1 MPLRIIN
8 RVRNFAVGVVVAAAM
23 LPAIL
28 SCTGRDLIA
37 DTQQETVVTDDG
49 ICLKLSSLQQ
59 GKMRIYV
66 SEEQAQQLES
76 DPDSFI
82 RENPDLA
89 ITGIRRTFPYEEEFE
104 ERTRECGLHRWYDVD
119 FNTEVP
125 LTKAG
130 SGLRG
135 TKGICTVEYR
145 PRIKRHAWSDAS
157 WKHGGR
163 PSTKAG
169 NGLPFNDPYLED
181 QWHYFNQGG
190 QGSIEAG
197 CDINVVPAWQEFRC
211 GSEDIIVAVVDG
223 GIDFTH
229 EDLAAN
235 MWRNPEQ
242 TGDRVYG
249 YNFMRNS
256 YRVTAEEHGT
266 HVAGTVAA
274 VNNNGTGVCGI
285 AGGDAERGIPG
296 VRLMSCQIFEQG
308 SDDSGDDVPAI
319 KWAADH
325 GAVICQNSWAYD
337 DLNYMPESTK
347 GAIDYFNKYAGCDKD
362 GNQTGPMK
370 GGLVVFAAGNEHSKD
385 KVYPA
390 CYEGVLSVSA
400 LGPDFKLATYSNYGN
415 WVSIAAPGGDDDY
428 EILST
433 VQGNDYVWFSGTSM
447 AAPHVSGVAA
457 LVIANMGGEG
467 FTRDNLIDVLMRHT
481 TDISSYNTHKYPGV
495 GLVNAYQALLGNPGS
510 ARFSISGVSATADGR
525 TIKGVISAQAL
536 DGSSDSWVSGARIYY
551 STSPFSSLDG
561 IRYVNCAIRREI
573 GDGPFDVTTGV
584 LDYDTGYYVAFVLYD
599 EYGNCTQPSESVVLH
614 TTGNRPPVIES
625 KQPLDN
631 IEVTSHEQ
639 VVLDFV
645 IKDPGGDE
653 FSVSMESS
661 NQNVVVMKQDGE
673 NVKVTI
679 RGTASRPGSYS
690 FTLTARDEYSL
701 TTVLTVNYT
710 VLDNRPPVLLQP
722 LEDMIVPAGQAIS
735 LNLKDYFSDP
745 DGETPSYTVNTDN
758 TGVLRTKLEGNILI
772 LIPQQYGYVTVT
784 VTGTDYR
791 GKSVSGSFKLF
802 IRDQSVAAE
811 VYPNPTTDG
820 RIYIRV
826 GKLQNVEYEIRNAV
840 GSIIVSGSES
850 IDPFEPQMIDLS
862 GYAAGIFKVTVKA
875 SGETI
880 TKEIVKL

>member
-1 MPLRIIN
+1 MTNSIRSLIAGI
-8 RVRNFAVGVVVAAAM
+8 VAAAAM
-23 LPAIL
+23 LPAVL
-28 SCTGRDLIA
+28 ACTDRDLTA
-37 DTQQETVVTDDG
+37 DTQEETVVTDGG
-49 ICLKLSSLQQ
+49 ICLKVSSLQQ

-66 SEEQAQQLES
+66 SEEQARQLET

-82 RENPDLA
+82 RENAGLA
-89 ITGIRRTFPYEEEFE
+89 ITGIHRTFPYEKEFE
-104 ERTRECGLHRWYDVD
+104 ERTRECGLHRWYDVE

-135 TKGICTVEYR
+135 TKGVCSVEYR
-145 PRIKRHAWSDAS
+145 PRIRRHAWSDAS

-163 PSTKAG
+163 PLTKAG
-169 NGLPFNDPYLED
+169 EGLPFNDPYLEE
-181 QWHYFNQGG
+181 QWHYQNLGG

-211 GSEDIIVAVVDG
+211 GREDIIVAVVDG

-235 MWRNPEQ
+235 MWHNPEQ
-242 TGDRVYG
+242 TGDRAYG

-256 YRVTAEEHGT
+256 YRITAEEHGT
-266 HVAGTVAA
+266 HVAGTIAA

-285 AGGDAERGIPG
+285 AGGDAEHGIPG

-337 DLNYMPESTK
+337 DLNYMPQSTK
-347 GAIDYFNKYAGCDKD
+347 EAIDYFNQYAGCDKD
-362 GNQTGPMK
+362 GHQTGPMK
-370 GGLVVFAAGNEHSKD
+370 GGLVLFAAGNEHSKD

-400 LGPDFKLATYSNYGN
+400 LGPDFRLASYSNYGN
-415 WVSIAAPGGDDDY
+415 WVSIAAPGGDDAY

-467 FTRDNLIDVLMRHT
+467 FTRDNLIDVLKRHT
-481 TDISSYNTHKYPGV
+481 TDISEYNTHKYPGV
-495 GLVNAYQALLGNPGS
+495 GLVNAYEAVSGNTGR
-510 ARFSISGVSATADGR
+510 AGFSISDVTASAEGR
-525 TIKGVISAQAL
+525 NINGVISAQAG
-536 DGSSDSWVSGARIYY
+536 DGSGSSWISGARIYY
-551 STSPFSSLDG
+551 NTSPFSSVEG
-561 IRYVNCAIRREI
+561 IPYVSCAIRREA
-573 GDGPFDVTTGV
+573 GDGPFVVSTGAM
-584 LDYDTGYYVAFVLYD
+584 DYDTEYYVAFVLYD
-599 EYGNCTQPSESVVLH
+599 EYGNCTQPSEPVALK
-614 TTGNRPPVIES
+614 TTGNMPPVIES
-625 KQPLDN
+625 SQSLDN
-631 IEVTSHEQ
+631 ITVNSHEQ

-645 IKDPGGDE
+645 IKDPCGDA
-653 FSVSMESS
+653 VTTSMESS
-661 NQNVVVMKQDGE
+661 NTNVVVMKQDGD

-701 TTVLTVNYT
+701 TTTLTVYYT
-710 VLDNRPPVLLQP
+710 VIDNRPPVLLKP
-722 LEDMIVPAGQAIS
+722 IEDMIVPAGQSIS
-735 LNLKDYFSDP
+735 MNLKDYFSDP
-745 DGETPSYTVNTDN
+745 DGETLNYTIGTDIS
-758 TGVLRTKLEGNILI
+758 GVIKTRLEGNTLL

-791 GKSVSGSFKLF
+791 GKSVSSSFKLL
-802 IRDQSVAAE
+802 IRDQSIAAE
-811 VYPNPTTDG
+811 IYPNPTTDG

-826 GKLQNVEYEIRNAV
+826 GQIQNVEYEIQNAV
-840 GSIIVSGSES
+840 GSIIVASSAS

-862 GYAAGIFKVTVKA
+862 GYAAGVFKITVKT